1 MPYNKPKPHFG
12 GPRPS
17 NFRPSNS
24 NSAPG
29 QNGRRPFVR
38 QKAEDELNINEEIK
52 APQVRLVGEN
62 IAVLVFVHIGKE
74 LSNCFLVEPV
84 SVLGD

>member
-1 MPYNKPKPHFG
+1 MLF
-12 GPRPS
+12 
-17 NFRPSNS
+17 
-24 NSAPG
+24 
-29 QNGRRPFVR
+29 
-38 QKAEDELNINEEIK
+38 
-52 APQVRLVGEN
+52 VGEN